1 MSKSTFSFV
10 TITPGQSSV
19 MFAER
24 REMRSLQKAGLLP
37 KSLFSGHSDRPL
49 STGPTSLTF
58 PDITGVCREQETIS
72 KSPVSVSPV
81 VD

>member
-1 MSKSTFSFV
+1 
-10 TITPGQSSV
+10 

-72 KSPVSVSPV
+72 PSLKSQFWPSFLMGEGGEGKL
-81 VD
+81 